1 MLNLDQILQ
10 KTVINNFSDK
20 EIASKT
26 KEFLNNSFDEK
37 HEKKLEKK
45 KNVVNNCDQI
55 KKYSI
60 LKKNMVIGYMKK
72 KTDIF
77 CEGRIMDIFYK
88 NKNIDY
94 IEIYNFVL
102 KKKENINTKTHNLYL
117 FNKYNKD
124 DGELKNYS
132 YVENIIILEKGQFIK
147 YINKKR
153 ITKILCG
160 GRIEEITYDKDKK
173 KIDEISLYN
182 FIANKKW
189 KIKAENYYIYVYD
202 NIEKQINIINKNKN
216 DLLNLIKNIE

>member
-10 KTVINNFSDK
+10 KTVVNNFSDK

-26 KEFLNNSFDEK
+26 KDFLNSSFEEK

-45 KNVVNNCDQI
+45 KEVANNCDRI
-55 KKYSI
+55 TNYSI

-72 KTDIF
+72 KCNIF

-88 NKNIDY
+88 DKKIDN
-94 IEIYNFVL
+94 IEIYNFVF
-102 KKKENINTKTHNLYL
+102 KKKENINTKTHNLFL
-117 FNKYNKD
+117 FNKYNKE
-124 DGELKNYS
+124 DGELQNYS
-132 YVENIIILEKGQFIK
+132 FVENTIILEKGQFIK

-173 KIDEISLYN
+173 KIEEISLYN

-189 KIKAENYYIYVYD
+189 KIKADKYYIYVYD

-216 DLLNLIKNIE
+216 DLLDLIKNIE